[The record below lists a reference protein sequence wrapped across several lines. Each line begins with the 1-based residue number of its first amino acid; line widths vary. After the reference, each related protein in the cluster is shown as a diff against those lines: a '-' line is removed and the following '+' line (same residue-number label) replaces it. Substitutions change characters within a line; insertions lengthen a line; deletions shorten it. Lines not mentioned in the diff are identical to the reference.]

1 MRFNW
6 FKKDKKEYPEF
17 WQNYL
22 ARFEKKQDRNILKRY
37 VVFDCETT
45 GLDFNKDVIL
55 SIGAVGIK
63 ENSIVV
69 SDYLEIY
76 LMQDLYKTET
86 APIHGILKEG
96 KESKISESEAIIRFL
111 DFVQDATIVGHHVS
125 FDIKMMNQAL
135 KHLNLGKLKNQS
147 MDTDVMY
154 QKFKGLQEDQH
165 SGLDELC
172 QIFKIEKSDR
182 HTASGDAFITALLFL
197 KLKNKIGI

>member
-22 ARFEKKQDRNILKRY
+22 THFEKKQDRNIPKRY
-37 VVFDCETT
+37 LVFDCETT

-69 SDYLEIY
+69 NDYLELY
-76 LMQDLYKTET
+76 LTQDLYKTET

-96 KESKISESEAIIRFL
+96 KEPKISESEAIIRFL

-135 KHLNLGKLKNQS
+135 KHMNLGKLKNQS

-154 QKFKGLQEDQH
+154 QKFKGLQDDQH

-172 QIFKIEKSDR
+172 QIFKIQKSDR
-182 HTASGDAFITALLFL
+182 HTASGDALITALLFL
-197 KLKNKIGI
+197 KLKNKI